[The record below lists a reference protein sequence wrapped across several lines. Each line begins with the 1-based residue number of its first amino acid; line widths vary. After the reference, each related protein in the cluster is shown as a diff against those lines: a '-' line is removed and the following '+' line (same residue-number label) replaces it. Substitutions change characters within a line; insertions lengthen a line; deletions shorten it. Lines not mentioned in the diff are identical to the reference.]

1 MIYFDRIEV
10 VNILAPN
17 AVYDMVSYFY
27 KFNYFTEIIF
37 IGFLKEL
44 LFIFAGQK
52 LHC

>member
-27 KFNYFTEIIF
+27 EFNYFKEITFMIVIDMMF
-37 IGFLKEL
+37 FK
-44 LFIFAGQK
+44 
-52 LHC
+52 